1 MVQKNGPKN
10 CSKVVQQS
18 MFYPVRL
25 QRLWLNLFILVSMP
39 YYMISFAS
47 RLVGMITSLFRSEIF
62 PLCTFTFCSTERL

>member
-1 MVQKNGPKN
+1 MVKIWSKKMVQKI
-10 CSKVVQQS
+10 
-18 MFYPVRL
+18 VRK
-25 QRLWLNLFILVSMP
+25 WSNSPCFILNLFILVSMP